1 MANSIGERIARGSGD
16 STPLC
21 GYPAG
26 MIRWLSYFII
36 SLCASLAGAQGNVP
50 TLKQVM
56 ADPSWFARSPQPLGW
71 LADGSGVL
79 YDQRREGVLGR
90 DTSDRFVLMLDGVTA
105 AGWPRMLEDADR
117 ALAIPANGDWTPDR
131 TSMVASHQGDVF
143 LWDAGAGWVQLTR
156 TTDRESSPLFMA
168 DPRRIA
174 FRRGGSWMIRDLE
187 GGLETEA
194 ADIRFAEDPEEK
206 DKPERKD
213 LEQQQQDLFRFLRE
227 REIRRERNEVIDRSR
242 DRLNPARVPGPFYLD
257 PKQRERGQWLS
268 PSGNWLL
275 VSTAPRA
282 GGDEPTDQ
290 MPRYV
295 TDTGYVTTQRVR
307 TKVGYE
313 KRDPIRF
320 ALLDL
325 KNVRVIDLPTD
336 DLPGIREDPLAEIK
350 RAAAETK
357 KAAKAEGTDTG
368 RDDADVPE
376 EKDGDGDEAGQEETP
391 KEEGEKAAEKPEKPA
406 KPRGVSEMGVR
417 WSDSGRYAA
426 AMLRS
431 HDNKD
436 RWIVAVDTTEK
447 DPAWTL
453 VHHMRDPAWI
463 SWEFNAMGFVPG
475 TETLWFTSEHSGWG
489 HLYTA
494 AIGSGAEPT
503 ALTEGPWEVREV
515 TPIGRGDDASFLVR
529 TNRTD
534 HGVYEIERVTLDGVR
549 TPLTSL
555 GGTVE
560 SFTVSPDEQRVLMT
574 WSTAIDPPELL
585 AMPVDASQPPVRLTK
600 TDTALYRSFDL
611 VEPRLVKIPSSHADL
626 PIHTR
631 VYLPDPQR
639 FPGPRPAVIFAHGAG
654 YLQFAYNGWSNYFRE
669 HMFHTLLAERGI
681 IVLGPDFRHSEGYGR
696 DWRTAVY
703 RVMGYPEL
711 EDFDDCL
718 AYAAEHFNADT
729 ERVGIYGG
737 SYGGFMTLM
746 AMFVKPDVY
755 DAGAALRSVTD
766 WRHYNHGWTSNTLDT
781 PQVDPGPFDRSSPIT
796 HAEGLAGRLEILHG
810 LEDDNVVA
818 QDVIRLSQRLIELEK
833 TGWNMTL
840 YPIEPHGFI
849 EPSSWLDEYRRILEL
864 FEETLLP

>member
-1 MANSIGERIARGSGD
+1 MN
-16 STPLC
+16 
-21 GYPAG
+21 
-26 MIRWLSYFII
+26 RWLAFFIL
-36 SLCASLAGAQGNVP
+36 SVCAALAGAQGNIP
-50 TLKQVM
+50 TLKQIM
-56 ADPSWFARSPQPLGW
+56 ADPSWFARSPEPLGW

-79 YDQRREGVLGR
+79 YDQRRDGVLGR
-90 DTSDRFVLMLDGVTA
+90 DTTDRFVLPLDGVA
-105 AGWPRMLEDADR
+105 PSGWARVLEDADR
-117 ALAIPANGDWTPDR
+117 GLAIPANGDWTPDR
-131 TSMVASHQGDVF
+131 SRLVASHGGDIF
-143 LWDAGAGWVQLTR
+143 LWGSDSGWTQLTR
-156 TTDRESSPLFMA
+156 TTEGEWSPMFLA
-168 DPRRIA
+168 DTRRIA

-187 GGLETEA
+187 GGLEMEA

-206 DKPERKD
+206 KKPERDD
-213 LEQQQQDLFRFLRE
+213 LGQQQQDLFRFLRE
-227 REIRRERNEVIDRSR
+227 RETRRERNEEIDRSR
-242 DRLNPARVPGPFYLD
+242 DRLNPARVAGPFYLD

-268 PSGNWLL
+268 PSGKWLM
-275 VSTAPRA
+275 VATAPRD
-282 GGDEPTDQ
+282 GGGTPTDQ

-295 TDTGYVTTQRVR
+295 TDTGYVTTSRVR

-313 KRDPIRF
+313 KREPVRL

-325 KNVRVIDLPTD
+325 RTTRVIDLPTD

-350 RAAAETK
+350 RDAAERK
-357 KAAKAEGTDTG
+357 KASKDAKDPDTTAETATPAEADTDAEGTGTEDAADTPG
-368 RDDADVPE
+368 SAQPP
-376 EKDGDGDEAGQEETP
+376 GSPGTPETP
-391 KEEGEKAAEKPEKPA
+391 GTPGKPEKPA
-406 KPRGVSEMGVR
+406 KPRGVSHAGVR

-426 AMLRS
+426 VMLRS

-436 RWIVAVDTTEK
+436 RWILAVDTAEQ
-447 DPAWTL
+447 DPTWTV

-463 SWEFNAMGFVPG
+463 AWGFSALGFVPG

-489 HLYTA
+489 HLYTCV
-494 AIGSGAEPT
+494 IGEEPR
-503 ALTEGPWEVREV
+503 ALTEGAWEVRAV
-515 TPIGRGDDASFLVR
+515 TPVGRGDRASFLVR

-534 HGVYEIERVTLDGVR
+534 HGIYEIERVALDGTR
-549 TPLTSL
+549 TALTTM

-560 SFTVSPDEQRVLMT
+560 SFTVSPDQQRILLT
-574 WSTAIDPPELL
+574 WSSAMDPPELF
-585 AMPVDASQPPVRLTK
+585 AMPADGSQAPVRLTR
-600 TDTALYRSFDL
+600 TDTALYRTFDL
-611 VEPRLVKIPSSHADL
+611 VEPRFVKVPSSHADL

-639 FPGPRPAVIFAHGAG
+639 FPGPRPVVIFSHGAG
-654 YLQFAYNGWSNYFRE
+654 YLQFAMKGWSSEYFRE
-669 HMFHTLLAERGI
+669 HMFHTLLADRGI

-696 DWRTAVY
+696 DWRAAVY
-703 RVMGYPEL
+703 RELGYPEL

-746 AMFVKPDVY
+746 AMFLKPDVY

-766 WRHYNHGWTSNTLDT
+766 WRHYNHGWTSNILDT
-781 PQVDPGPFDRSSPIT
+781 PQVDPGPFDRSSPIN
-796 HAEGLAGRLEILHG
+796 HAEGLKGRLEILHG